1 MILTEA
7 EHRAPSTEHC
17 PTPYRPYAKRPT
29 GPTAKGN
36 LIFITVGVPQEVF
49 DWLEEQANDQA
60 RSRADVGRAIFLA
73 AMRKDREK
81 NARKKPKEMP

>member
-1 MILTEA
+1 MTLTE
-7 EHRAPSTEHC
+7 EREDRASN
-17 PTPYRPYAKRPT
+17 PYRPYSKRPT

-49 DWLEEQANDQA
+49 DWLEEQADDQA
-60 RSRADVGRAIFLA
+60 RSRADVGRAIFLS

-81 NARKKPKEMP
+81 QARRKKKEGGSD